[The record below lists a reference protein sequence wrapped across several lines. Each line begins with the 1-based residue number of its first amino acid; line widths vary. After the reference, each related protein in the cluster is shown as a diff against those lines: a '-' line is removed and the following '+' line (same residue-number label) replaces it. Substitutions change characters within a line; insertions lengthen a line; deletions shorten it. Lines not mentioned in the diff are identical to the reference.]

1 MTAHPA
7 GSAGARQDPSRN
19 DGPRHNRRLN
29 GRLAAVLFTGSG
41 LLVLIT
47 IPIPTPGLDV
57 TATVALALFAIALG
71 VAFWFAPWDSWPRQ
85 ASLGIAPLAFAL
97 IALYGVYDG
106 ANLQT
111 YGVFFLAVFAWMG
124 MSQPP
129 GTPAA
134 MAPLAAAAYALPLL
148 SLRGSV
154 EPELYATA
162 LTIPLCV
169 LVGEGFAW
177 SLRRL
182 ERMELAL
189 RAERHRTEHL
199 RELDEMKDA
208 FISAVSHELRTPITI
223 CRGHLDVLDP
233 GAGEPEV
240 RAVKDTLVSELS
252 LMGRLVEDLTTLA
265 RVDDQG
271 QLRMETLSL
280 DDFVTSIAK
289 QAEPILGHRLRIE
302 PRAAGPALRADPQR
316 LTQALLNLLQN
327 AADHAGD
334 SPVLFRVEPESGWR
348 FEVTDEGNGLVPGD
362 EQVVFEPFRTG
373 SSPRAGSGLGL
384 SIVRGVARA
393 HGGDC
398 GVVNRPG
405 SGATFWIRIPWS
417 TS

>member
-1 MTAHPA
+1 M
-7 GSAGARQDPSRN
+7 
-19 DGPRHNRRLN
+19 
-29 GRLAAVLFTGSG
+29 LFTGSG
-41 LLVLIT
+41 LLALIT

-57 TATVALALFAIALG
+57 TATAALALLAIALG
-71 VAFWFAPWDSWPRQ
+71 VAFWFAPWDRWPRQ
-85 ASLGIAPLAFAL
+85 ASLGIAPPAFAL

-111 YGVFFLAVFAWMG
+111 YGVFFLVTFAWMG

-129 GTPAA
+129 GTPTAVS
-134 MAPLAAAAYALPLL
+134 PLAAVAYALPIL
-148 SLRGSV
+148 SLRGNV

-162 LTIPLCV
+162 ITIPLCV

-189 RAERHRTEHL
+189 RAERHRTEYL

-252 LMGRLVEDLTTLA
+252 LMGRLVEDLITLA
-265 RVDDQG
+265 RVDDQA

-280 DDFVTSIAK
+280 DDFVTGIAK
-289 QAEPILGHRLRIE
+289 QAEPILGPRLRIG
-302 PRAAGPALRADPQR
+302 PRAAGAAFRADPQR

-327 AADHAGD
+327 AADHAHGD
-334 SPVLFRVEPESGWR
+334 SPVRFCVEPESSGWR
-348 FEVTDEGNGLVPGD
+348 FQVTDEGGGLTPED
-362 EQVVFEPFRTG
+362 ERVVFEPFRTG

-384 SIVRGVARA
+384 SIVQGVARA
-393 HGGDC
+393 HGGDA

-405 SGATFWIRIPWS
+405 RGATFWIRIPR
-417 TS
+417 